1 MTKLVPAVLTA
12 GLALGL
18 LPGSAMAQTASNQ
31 RFTII
36 RAGTGPALVVAHG
49 VINAVG
55 TETDNA
61 GQVPPGH
68 PFDSTSTFPQGEL
81 FTTITYDGP
90 PNVTFN
96 PTTCETRVELTDHF
110 VVTGGT
116 RNYAAAN
123 GSGTD
128 TVHITEIAGRD
139 STGSCLGPKSP
150 PIFEL
155 TVIQSTGNITLT

>member
-1 MTKLVPAVLTA
+1 MRKLVPVLITA

-18 LPGSAMAQTASNQ
+18 IPGSAMAQTASNQ
-31 RFTII
+31 QFTII
-36 RAGTGPALVVAHG
+36 RAGAGPALVVARG

-61 GQVPPGH
+61 RQVPPGH
-68 PFDSTSTFPQGEL
+68 PFVSTSTFPQGEL
-81 FTTITYDGP
+81 FATVTYDGP
-90 PNVTFN
+90 PNVIFN
-96 PTTCETRVELTDHF
+96 PTTCETQVELTDHF

-116 RNYAAAN
+116 GNYTDAK

-128 TVHITEIAGRD
+128 TVHVIEIAGRD
-139 STGSCLGPKSP
+139 STGSCLGPKSR

-155 TVIQSTGNITLT
+155 TIIRSTGNITLT

>member
-1 MTKLVPAVLTA
+1 MRKLVPVLITA

-18 LPGSAMAQTASNQ
+18 LPGNAVAQTASNQ
-31 RFTII
+31 KFTIV

-49 VINAVG
+49 AINAVG

-61 GQVPPGH
+61 GQVPQGH
-68 PFDSTSTFPQGEL
+68 PFDSTSNFPQGEL
-81 FTTITYDGP
+81 LTTITYDGP
-90 PNVTFN
+90 PNIMFN

-116 RNYAAAN
+116 GSYAAAT

-128 TVHITEIAGRD
+128 TVHVIEIAGRD
-139 STGSCLGPKSP
+139 SSGSCLGPKSP

-155 TVIQSTGNITLT
+155 TIIQSTGNITLP

>member
-1 MTKLVPAVLTA
+1 MRKLVPVLLTA
-12 GLALGL
+12 GLALGV
-18 LPGSAMAQTASNQ
+18 LPGSAVAQTSSNQ

-36 RAGTGPALVVAHG
+36 RAGAGPALVVARG

-61 GQVPPGH
+61 GKVPQGH
-68 PFDSTSTFPQGEL
+68 PFDSTSTFPQGAL
-81 FTTITYDGP
+81 FATVTYDRP
-90 PNVTFN
+90 AHVRFN

-116 RNYAAAN
+116 GAYAAST

-128 TVHITEIAGRD
+128 TVHVIEIAGRD
-139 STGSCLGPKSP
+139 SSGSCLGPKSP

-155 TVIQSTGNITLT
+155 TIIQSTGNITLT